1 MSPEPQLIKALVDN
15 EFFGR
20 PALVSLVG
28 CLQTTHPAVSRAD
41 IAKISAI
48 HTFSPEGLDWSEVNA
63 LIAGLTELGILSGD
77 HVFSNNQTFWV
88 ADKNLMKRSGLTFST
103 LNLNPSFLVPRERLR
118 LKLLESLGEWLRLNC
133 LVSTNGSRV
142 ATANEPLVTF
152 RSLSFDFLG
161 FSYIRGVAARP
172 REDRPTPSP
181 VVGDCLVGDCGDHY
195 ARSFVE
201 RVKQCSA
208 RAAHPPLG
216 FILARRFTPGA
227 FGLLR
232 TEGLLPWTH
241 SQLLGEK
248 LARGIERIIEITDG
262 LARKAEFDPAAF
274 AEAFEGLDTLKSL
287 FGNVKGDLFTLI
299 VGYVFQRRGYVT
311 RLGWAISNDDGE
323 QFEVDV
329 SAILNNEAL
338 IIECK
343 GIEEGKLVED
353 DEVRKHFVRRTP
365 LARQVLRDN
374 RELRIERISSLV
386 ITTGAFEP
394 KTLDAVMAG
403 AIKGRAD
410 TVLEIWDRPR
420 LIRELRHDGH
430 FQLVQIINRY
440 YGSK

>member
-1 MSPEPQLIKALVDN
+1 
-15 EFFGR
+15 
-20 PALVSLVG
+20 
-28 CLQTTHPAVSRAD
+28 
-41 IAKISAI
+41 
-48 HTFSPEGLDWSEVNA
+48 
-63 LIAGLTELGILSGD
+63 
-77 HVFSNNQTFWV
+77 
-88 ADKNLMKRSGLTFST
+88 
-103 LNLNPSFLVPRERLR
+103 
-118 LKLLESLGEWLRLNC
+118 
-133 LVSTNGSRV
+133 
-142 ATANEPLVTF
+142 
-152 RSLSFDFLG
+152 
-161 FSYIRGVAARP
+161 
-172 REDRPTPSP
+172 
-181 VVGDCLVGDCGDHY
+181 
-195 ARSFVE
+195 
-201 RVKQCSA
+201 
-208 RAAHPPLG
+208 
-216 FILARRFTPGA
+216 
-227 FGLLR
+227 
-232 TEGLLPWTH
+232 
-241 SQLLGEK
+241 
-248 LARGIERIIEITDG
+248 
-262 LARKAEFDPAAF
+262 
-274 AEAFEGLDTLKSL
+274 
-287 FGNVKGDLFTLI
+287 VKGDLFTLI